1 MMGDVQFVTGSHVS
15 KTTMTLG
22 RGSPSKETPVFTLPP
37 RNTRVCQGGTA
48 RLEGK
53 VREILHNHPDPDPQL
68 ILSIVIK
75 QTLCLPMNFIQ
86 DSQQ

>member
-22 RGSPSKETPVFTLPP
+22 RASPNKEPPVFTLPP
-37 RNTRVCQGGTA
+37 HNTRICQGGTA

-53 VREILHNHPDPDPQL
+53 VRENLQNHPDPDPQL
-68 ILSIVIK
+68 ILSVMK
-75 QTLCLPMNFIQ
+75 QTLCLPMNFI
-86 DSQQ
+86 